1 MKILYIEPFYAGSH
15 KQWIDSY
22 SLHSKYNIDILS
34 LPGRFWK
41 WRMHGAAITLA
52 KKFIENNKKYDIII
66 ASDMLNLPLFISLC
80 RKEIN
85 NTKIVTYFHE
95 NQILYSKAPVN
106 QKEPLNRDL
115 HYAFINYTSSL
126 VSDVNLFNSDYH
138 LNIYLEELEKYLHKK
153 PDYKNKSTL
162 EIIKNKSSVL
172 HIGCDLKKFSP
183 IKKYSN
189 KIPILLWNHRWEQD
203 KNPELFF
210 NTLIKLKK
218 NKVKY
223 QLVILGQRFSRIPEI
238 FTEIEKKLK
247 SEIVH
252 MGYCDSFDDYK
263 KWMHKVDILPITSY
277 QDFFGISIVESVY
290 CNTIPLLPNRLSY
303 PEILLKERNSELFYN
318 SDAELYSKLFEL
330 ITNYKNLRNTPSN
343 YSDIVNRFDWSIMKN
358 KYDDLF
364 NKIYNS

>member
-1 MKILYIEPFYAGSH
+1 VNILYIEPFYAGSH

-22 SLHSKYNIDILS
+22 CLYSKYHIEILS
-34 LPGRFWK
+34 LPGRYWK

-52 KKFIENNKKYDIII
+52 KKFIDNNKKYDIII

-80 RKEIN
+80 RKQIN

-95 NQILYSKAPVN
+95 NQILYSKAPAG
-106 QKEPLNRDL
+106 QKELLNRDL

-126 VSDVNLFNSDYH
+126 VSDINLFNSNYH
-138 LNIYLEELEKYLHKK
+138 LNLYLEELEKYLNKK
-153 PDYKNKSTL
+153 PEYKNRYTL
-162 EIIKNKSSVL
+162 EIIKKKSSVL
-172 HIGCDLKKFSP
+172 HIGCDLEKFSP
-183 IKKYSN
+183 VLNYAN
-189 KIPILLWNHRWEQD
+189 KIPILLWNHRWEHD

-223 QLVILGQRFSRIPEI
+223 KLVILGQRFSRIPEI
-238 FTEIEKKLK
+238 FTEIEEKLK
-247 SEIVH
+247 SEIMH
-252 MGYCDSFDDYK
+252 IGYCESFDDYK
-263 KWMHKVDILPITSY
+263 KWMHKADIIPITSY

-290 CNTIPLLPNRLSY
+290 CNTRPLLPDRLSY
-303 PEILLKERNSELFYN
+303 PEILLKEDNPELFYN
-318 SDAELYSKLFEL
+318 DDSELYNKLFEL
-330 ITNYKNLRNTPSN
+330 IDDYKNLRNTTSS
-343 YSDIVNRFDWSIMKN
+343 YAGIVNRFDWSIMKN

>member
-1 MKILYIEPFYAGSH
+1 MRILYIEPFYSGSH

-22 SLHSKYNIDILS
+22 KLYSKHTIDILS
-34 LPGRFWK
+34 LPGRYWK
-41 WRMHGAAITLA
+41 WRMHGGAITLA
-52 KKFIENNKKYDIII
+52 KRFVENNKKYNLII

-95 NQILYSKAPVN
+95 NQILYSKVPAN
-106 QKEPLNRDL
+106 LDEQLNRDL

-126 VSDVNLFNSDYH
+126 VSDINLFNSNYH
-138 LNIYLEELEKYLHKK
+138 RNIYIEELEKYLNKK
-153 PDYKNKSTL
+153 PEFKNKYTL

-172 HIGCDLKKFSP
+172 HIGCDLETFLP
-183 IKKYSN
+183 INNYSN
-189 KIPILLWNHRWEQD
+189 NIPIILWNHRWEHD

-218 NKVKY
+218 NKIKFL
-223 QLVILGQRFSRIPEI
+223 LVILGQRFSRIPEI
-238 FTEIEKKLK
+238 FTKIEKNLK
-247 SEIVH
+247 SEILH

-263 KWMHKVDILPITSY
+263 EWMHKADILPITSY

-303 PEILLKERNSELFYN
+303 PEIFDKKANEELFYN
-318 SDAELYSKLFEL
+318 TDEELYLKLLNIILNNNNSKKDIQKYKKL
-330 ITNYKNLRNTPSN
+330 IS
-343 YSDIVNRFDWSIMKN
+343 RFDWSIMKD

-364 NKIYNS
+364 KKIFIN